1 MLVYIKHIGY
11 TYTPFAHACPGGRCC
26 AARGRRCKP
35 NVCVCVCVCVSRAR
49 ALAAEPPARA
59 RCARPL
65 AARRDRRLVTRR
77 AQRRRGGVLRR
88 RRRAAGVRRLPL
100 RRGSTQPVLTRH
112 GVSAAARPPVPVT
125 VTAPGVNAAIL
136 TRQRYI
142 VSTGTYITLHY
153 ITLHYITLHY
163 ITLHYLTLHYA
174 SRQVHADARPRGR
187 RDGARRRDRRAAAA
201 HVQAAV
207 AAAAG
212 RRDRSIDR
220 SRAAPPR
227 GRGLVVAKSSRPVD
241 AIAYPSLHY
250 IILHMT
256 LYYT

>member
-112 GVSAAARPPVPVT
+112 VVSAAARPPVPVT

-142 VSTGTYITLHY
+142 VSTGTCITLHY
-153 ITLHYITLHY
+153 ITLPDIALRVSTGTCRRPAARSPRWRSTPRSPRRCRSCPSCRRRRRRSARSIDRSIARRPAAWPWTRRGEVISTGRRDRVPLITLHY
-163 ITLHYLTLHYA
+163 ITH
-174 SRQVHADARPRGR
+174 D
-187 RDGARRRDRRAAAA
+187 
-201 HVQAAV
+201 
-207 AAAAG
+207 
-212 RRDRSIDR
+212 
-220 SRAAPPR
+220 
-227 GRGLVVAKSSRPVD
+227 
-241 AIAYPSLHY
+241 

-256 LYYT
+256 